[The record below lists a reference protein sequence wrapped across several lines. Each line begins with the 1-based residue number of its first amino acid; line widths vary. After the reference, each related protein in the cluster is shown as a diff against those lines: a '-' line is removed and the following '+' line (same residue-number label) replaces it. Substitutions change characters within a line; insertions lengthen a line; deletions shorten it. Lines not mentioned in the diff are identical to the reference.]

1 MWIFPPWLGKLSNK
15 KALKNGG
22 GAGVIPVILLGDSG
36 DSQLCRALQGLLRQ
50 RCGWHVDGEFFWQA
64 NADVLLLDLP
74 FPAHLDAGGGLV
86 VLKES
91 FESADAPAHLLHA
104 SCIVPFGH
112 PAAEE
117 FVRACGLP
125 SVYCGGS
132 GGDLT
137 LSSAQED
144 GTEVAAGDFV
154 TALPEQLSP
163 CEQLCCAAVLL
174 MLGEKL
180 PEG

>member
-1 MWIFPPWLGKLSNK
+1 MCCCWT
-15 KALKNGG
+15 
-22 GAGVIPVILLGDSG
+22 
-36 DSQLCRALQGLLRQ
+36 
-50 RCGWHVDGEFFWQA
+50 
-64 NADVLLLDLP
+64 LP

-137 LSSAQED
+137 LSSAQEQTVLTLQRQLRRLD

-154 TALPEQLSP
+154 TAPARTVEPLR
-163 CEQLCCAAVLL
+163 AAVLRGSAADAG
-174 MLGEKL
+174 GEAAGGIAIFDDKKYL
-180 PEG
+180 L

>member
-1 MWIFPPWLGKLSNK
+1 MRRCRGCCGS
-15 KALKNGG
+15 AA
-22 GAGVIPVILLGDSG
+22 AGTLI
-36 DSQLCRALQGLLRQ
+36 
-50 RCGWHVDGEFFWQA
+50 GEFFWQTD
-64 NADVLLLDLP
+64 ADVLLLDLP
-74 FPAHLDAGGGLV
+74 SPAHLDAGGELV

-137 LSSAQED
+137 LSSAQEQTVLTLQRQLRRLD

>member
-1 MWIFPPWLGKLSNK
+1 M
-15 KALKNGG
+15 
-22 GAGVIPVILLGDSG
+22 IPVILLGDSG
-36 DSQLCRALQGLLRQ
+36 DNQLCAALQGLLRH

-64 NADVLLLDLP
+64 NAD
-74 FPAHLDAGGGLV
+74 

-137 LSSAQED
+137 LSSAQEQTVLTLQRQLRRLD

>member
-1 MWIFPPWLGKLSNK
+1 M
-15 KALKNGG
+15 
-22 GAGVIPVILLGDSG
+22 IPVILLGDSG
-36 DSQLCRALQGLLRQ
+36 DNQLCAALQGLLRQ
-50 RCGWHVDGEFFWQA
+50 RCGWHVGGEFFWHA
-64 NADVLLLDLP
+64 DADVLLLDLP
-74 FPAHLDAGGGLV
+74 SPAHLDAGGGLV

-137 LSSAQED
+137 LSSAQEQTVLTLQRQLRRMD

>member
-1 MWIFPPWLGKLSNK
+1 M
-15 KALKNGG
+15 
-22 GAGVIPVILLGDSG
+22 IPVILLGDSG
-36 DSQLCRALQGLLRQ
+36 DSQLCRVLQGLLRH

-64 NADVLLLDLP
+64 NADVLLLDQP
-74 FPAHLDAGGGLV
+74 SPAHLDAGGGLV

-132 GGDLT
+132 
-137 LSSAQED
+137 D

>member
-1 MWIFPPWLGKLSNK
+1 M
-15 KALKNGG
+15 
-22 GAGVIPVILLGDSG
+22 IPVILLGDSG
-36 DSQLCRALQGLLRQ
+36 DNQLCATLQGLLRQ
-50 RCGWHVDGEFFWQA
+50 RCGWHVDGEFFWQVD
-64 NADVLLLDLP
+64 ADVLLLDLP
-74 FPAHLDAGGGLV
+74 SPAHLDAGGGLV

-112 PAAEE
+112 PTAEE

-137 LSSAQED
+137 LSSAQEQTVLTLQRQLRRLD
-144 GTEVAAGDFV
+144 GAEVAAGDFV